1 MTVAVAV
8 SGGRDSLMALALLR
22 RPERDL
28 VAVHAQLADATPPEV
43 LDGLRENCRVL
54 DVPFQVLDLRSR
66 FEELVIAPYVQ
77 SYLEGRTPNPCVW
90 CNARIKFGLLLDA
103 VREQGARTLATGHY
117 ARLIHTGHGPALWRG
132 ADPAKDQ
139 SYFLALLT
147 PAQLARAVFP
157 LADRRKQ
164 DVLPELERL
173 GLAPPLPGESQ
184 EVCFIPDDYRDFLAR
199 RLTDRLLA
207 DFAPPGS
214 IVLEDERTVGEHKGL
229 WRYTIGQR
237 KGLDVAWSEPLY
249 VLRKDVTANRLVV
262 GERTRLLSNACR
274 LKSINFLVPPTA
286 WPQDLRLQTRY
297 RQRPES
303 ARLASPQE
311 THSSPSET
319 LTLTYPK
326 TCEPT
331 APGQI
336 GVIYSD
342 EGQVLAG
349 GVISS

>member
-1 MTVAVAV
+1 MTIAVAV

-22 RPERDL
+22 RQERDL

-43 LDGLRENCRVL
+43 LDGLRENCHAL
-54 DVPFQVLDLRSR
+54 DVPLHVVDLRSR
-66 FEELVIAPYVQ
+66 FEELVVAPYIQ
-77 SYLEGRTPNPCVW
+77 SYLEGRTPNPCAW

-103 VREQGARTLATGHY
+103 VREQGAKTLATGHY
-117 ARLIHTGHGPALWRG
+117 ARLALTDHGPALWRG

-147 PAQLARAVFP
+147 PNQLAQAAFP

-173 GLAPPLPGESQ
+173 GLTPPLPGESQ
-184 EVCFIPDDYRDFLAR
+184 EVCFISGDYRDFLAS
-199 RLTDRLLA
+199 RLSKL
-207 DFAPPGS
+207 PPVGP
-214 IVLEDERTVGEHKGL
+214 IELEDGRSVGEHKGL
-229 WRYTIGQR
+229 WQYTIGQR

-249 VLRKDVTANRLVV
+249 VLRKDLAANILVV
-262 GERTRLLSNACR
+262 GERARLFSDTCR
-274 LKSINFLVPPTA
+274 LESINFLVPTTA
-286 WPQDLRLQTRY
+286 WPRDLRLQTRY

-303 ARLASPQE
+303 ARLASAPEARQ
-311 THSSPSET
+311 SPIPDT
-319 LTLTYPK
+319 LVLTYP
-326 TCEPT
+326 EPREPA

-336 GVIYSD
+336 GVIYSA

-349 GVISS
+349 GMISS

>member
-22 RPERDL
+22 RRERDL
-28 VAVHAQLADATPPEV
+28 IAVHAQLADATPPEV
-43 LDGLRENCRVL
+43 LDGLRENCRAL
-54 DVPFQVLDLRSR
+54 DVPLQVLDLRSR

-77 SYLEGRTPNPCVW
+77 SYLEGRTPNPCAW
-90 CNARIKFGLLLDA
+90 CNTRIKFGLLLDA
-103 VREQGARTLATGHY
+103 VREQGAGTLATGHY
-117 ARLIHTGHGPALWRG
+117 ARLTIADYGPALWRG

-147 PAQLARAVFP
+147 PNQLARAAFP
-157 LADRRKQ
+157 LADHRKQ
-164 DVLPELERL
+164 DVLPELDRL
-173 GLAPPLPGESQ
+173 GLSPPLPGESQ
-184 EVCFIPDDYRDFLAR
+184 EVCFIPDDYREFLAR
-199 RLTDRLLA
+199 RFGARRLA
-207 DFAPPGS
+207 DLPPSGP

-237 KGLDVAWSEPLY
+237 KGLDVAWKEPLY
-249 VLRKDVTANRLVV
+249 VLRKDVAANRLIV
-262 GERTRLLSNACR
+262 GERARLFSTACR
-274 LKSINFLVPPTA
+274 LKTVNYLVPATA

-297 RQRPES
+297 RQRPEPI
-303 ARLASPQE
+303 RLTSPQNIC
-311 THSSPSET
+311 SSPSET
-319 LTLTYPK
+319 LTLTYP
-326 TCEPT
+326 EPRELA

-349 GVISS
+349 GEISS